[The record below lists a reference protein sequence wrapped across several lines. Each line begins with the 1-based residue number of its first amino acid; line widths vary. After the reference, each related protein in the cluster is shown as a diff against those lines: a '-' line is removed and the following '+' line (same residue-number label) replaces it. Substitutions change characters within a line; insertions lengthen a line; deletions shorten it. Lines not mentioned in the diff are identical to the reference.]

1 MHGEERDSR
10 ILRGTGGN
18 KRRVSFITALTKDK
32 LNNKQDQLENLRT
45 IFHISELFK
54 CWERGWTAVFE
65 NFGTQPL
72 CKIAMKYMI
81 YVSTQAVCQMDMNDY
96 CYIIIPLT
104 VSREASSI
112 LNN

>member
-32 LNNKQDQLENLRT
+32 LNNKRDQLENLRT

-72 CKIAMKYMI
+72 CNIWVDSHEIRDVRQYAGSL
-81 YVSTQAVCQMDMNDY
+81 STGYERLLLYNHSTNR
-96 CYIIIPLT
+96 IP
-104 VSREASSI
+104 
-112 LNN
+112 